1 MLTKI
6 SRFPFSLIFTTTIL
20 LCLSLVP
27 LDARGELPSEFKD
40 FEEVSLESFTD
51 MVIVTASKHEQRL
64 SEAPAFVTVITSEMI
79 EDYGFETVAEALQ
92 VVPGLYVN
100 YDRNIY
106 CLGVRGVG
114 LMGDRNSRVQLLLND
129 HVLNEQ
135 SMGRSNIGELVGVN
149 IGDIERIEV
158 VRGPSSSLY
167 GSCAFLATINII
179 TKEAQKEGEFDL
191 TGRYTHQTENKDV
204 ELSFSKA
211 FESGAEVFLSSSI
224 QDMKGARL
232 FFPEYSHF
240 DLSMLVPDENG
251 AHQYFLSV
259 EDFTGGYTSGTDF
272 KRSRHLFGQLKWK
285 DWTLQGRLAA
295 VKKGTPSGF
304 FGSLFNNRNNYFKE
318 NGNFVELKFHR
329 SLKRNLDFMTR
340 VHYDDSHLLA
350 QVALNYYSML
360 PDPPYLPGPVSR
372 LFGVDDCWGGETRF
386 DWEVVPWERLT
397 FGVVYQSHQ
406 IYQHSGELDS
416 TLTYIVNERGPEN
429 TRHIHFDVWNIY
441 FQNELKFGKHLSLVG
456 AGSYSERD
464 HSKAFFAPKMG
475 LVLSHEDLG
484 VMKAIYAQAFRAP
497 SIYELTFDN
506 QFSHIGN
513 PALVQEK
520 VNTGELIY
528 ERFLRGGVRVSVCGY
543 EGIAENLIS
552 AREIHAGDPEHPGA
566 PYLDIVN
573 QYYNLDKIEFRGL
586 EFGLEK
592 QTRDGYS
599 GFLNFGIQSVKDK
612 KTKQKPPNSPGFLAN
627 FGFSAPLWK
636 NIVRGSLLGRFVDE
650 RKAYDGQTAKSY
662 FTCDLWLHL
671 NNTFTGLSISAGV
684 KNLFDSDIIDPVFEE
699 FYPVVLL
706 KHEGREVVINVN
718 YSLGI

>member
-1 MLTKI
+1 MYLQKKSHPLKSILSAAVFVGLLLLPLT
-6 SRFPFSLIFTTTIL
+6 L
-20 LCLSLVP
+20 
-27 LDARGELPSEFKD
+27 RGQLPSEFKD
-40 FEEVSLESFTD
+40 FEELSLEGFTD
-51 MVIVTASKHEQRL
+51 MVVVTVSKHQERL
-64 SEAPAFVTVITSEMI
+64 SEAPAFVSVITSEMI
-79 EDYGFETVAEALQ
+79 ENYCFETVAEALQ

-135 SMGRSNIGELVGVN
+135 SMGRSNIGELVGLN
-149 IGDIERIEV
+149 MSDIERVEV

-179 TKEAQKEGEFDL
+179 TKNTQKEGEFDL
-191 TGRYTHQTENKDV
+191 TGRYTHQTESKDL

-211 FESGAEVFLSSSI
+211 FENGAEVFLSSSI
-224 QDMKGARL
+224 QDMKGAKL
-232 FFPEYSHF
+232 FFPEYSQF

-285 DWTLQGRLAA
+285 DWTLQGKLATS
-295 VKKGTPSGF
+295 KKGTPSGF
-304 FGSLFNNRNNYFKE
+304 FGSLFNNKNNYFKE
-318 NGNFVELKFHR
+318 NRNFVELKFHR
-329 SLKRNLDFMTR
+329 SLKKNLDFVTR
-340 VHYDDSHLLA
+340 VHYDDSHILA
-350 QVALNYYSML
+350 QLALNYYSLL

-386 DWEVVPWERLT
+386 DWEVTPWERLT

-406 IYQHSGELDS
+406 IYQHTGELDS

-429 TRHIHFDVWNIY
+429 TRDIDFDFWDIY
-441 FQNELKFGKHLSLVG
+441 FQNELKFSKHLSLVG
-456 AGSYSERD
+456 AGNYSKRD
-464 HSKAFFAPKMG
+464 YSKAFFAPKVG
-475 LVLSHEDLG
+475 LVLSNEDLG

-506 QFSHIGN
+506 RFSHIGN

-520 VNTGELIY
+520 VNTGEVIY

-543 EGIAENLIS
+543 QGIAENLIS
-552 AREIHAGDPEHPGA
+552 AREVHAGDPEHPGA
-566 PYLDIVN
+566 PYLDVVN
-573 QYYNLDKIEFRGL
+573 QYCNLDKIEFRGL

-592 QTRDGYS
+592 QTRGGYS

-612 KTKQKPPNSPGFLAN
+612 KTKQKPPNSPEFLAN
-627 FGFSAPLWK
+627 FGLSGPLWK
-636 NIVRGSLLGRFVDE
+636 NRVRSSVLARYVGE
-650 RKAYDGQTAKSY
+650 REAYDGQVAKSY
-662 FTCDLWLHL
+662 FTCDLWMHL
-671 NNTFTGLSISAGV
+671 NNMFPGLSVHAGV
-684 KNLFDSDIIDPVFEE
+684 KNVFDADIIDPVFEE

-706 KHEGREVVINVN
+706 KHEGRRVVLNIN
-718 YSLGI
+718 YKLGI